1 MNSAKEINPPKHV
14 APPQQLSLLMDEA
27 LPRQLTPAP
36 KMATS
41 AGILRSGSRPAAS
54 RNAKESVATKKR
66 GPRRDSSQVPGGAAL
81 FQRVFTR
88 LGCDGRPPRFLVEFY
103 PYASLVLT
111 IRRREDSVFVRFSD
125 LLQRA
130 PLAVLEG
137 AAALLLSRVYRR
149 KAPHVLI
156 TPYLNYARSNRT
168 RSRISRMRRGRVRLA
183 STGPQGCH
191 FDLDKMFE
199 HLNQKYF
206 SGTLQRP
213 HIGWS
218 VRSWRRQF
226 GCYDPGPN
234 QILLNRRMD
243 HPAVPQVAV
252 EYVLYHEMLHVK
264 HPTRRSGCSL
274 VSHSPEF
281 RAEEKLFPQFTQ
293 ARKVLDR
300 LAR

>member
-1 MNSAKEINPPKHV
+1 VKQS
-14 APPQQLSLLMDEA
+14 
-27 LPRQLTPAP
+27 TP
-36 KMATS
+36 
-41 AGILRSGSRPAAS
+41 
-54 RNAKESVATKKR
+54 TKKR
-66 GPRRDSSQVPGGAAL
+66 TATRRVSSPVPGGAAL

-88 LGCDGRPPRFLVEFY
+88 LGCDGRPPRFRVEYY

-111 IRRREDSVFVRFSD
+111 IRRREDVVFVRFSD
-125 LLQRA
+125 LLQHA
-130 PLAVLEG
+130 PRAVLEG

-149 KAPHVLI
+149 QAPRVLVE
-156 TPYLNYARSNRT
+156 PYLNYARSDRT

-183 STGPQGCH
+183 SNGPQGRH
-191 FDLDKMFE
+191 FDLEKMFAQ
-199 HLNQKYF
+199 LNETYF
-206 SGTLQRP
+206 AGALKRP

-218 VRSWRRQF
+218 TRPWRRQF

-274 VSHSPEF
+274 VSHSTEF
-281 RAEEKLFPQFTQ
+281 RAEEKRFAEF
-293 ARKVLDR
+293 ARARRVLDH

>member
-1 MNSAKEINPPKHV
+1 MNAGKQMGP
-14 APPQQLSLLMDEA
+14 AQQLSLVMDLA
-27 LPRQLTPAP
+27 PPIKLTPAKKPTP
-36 KMATS
+36 K
-41 AGILRSGSRPAAS
+41 RS
-54 RNAKESVATKKR
+54 KKR
-66 GPRRDSSQVPGGAAL
+66 TIPRRASSPVPGGAPL

-88 LGCDGRPPRFLVEFY
+88 LGCDGRPPRFRVEFY

-111 IRRREDSVFVRFSD
+111 IRRREDVVYVRFSD

-137 AAALLLSRVYRR
+137 AAGLLLSRVYRR
-149 KAPHVLI
+149 KAPRSLVA
-156 TPYLNYARSNRT
+156 PYLNYARSNRT

-183 STGPQGCH
+183 STSPQGRY
-191 FDLDKMFE
+191 FDLEKMFE
-199 HLNQKYF
+199 ELNEKYF
-206 SGTLQRP
+206 SGSLQRP

-218 VRSWRRQF
+218 LRSWRRQF

-281 RAEEKLFPQFTQ
+281 RAEEKLFADF
-293 ARKVLDR
+293 ARARRILDH

>member
-1 MNSAKEINPPKHV
+1 MNPAKEMHTAKQSGPAQQMSLAMDL
-14 APPQQLSLLMDEA
+14 APPIEISPVQKSTLKS
-27 LPRQLTPAP
+27 P
-36 KMATS
+36 
-41 AGILRSGSRPAAS
+41 
-54 RNAKESVATKKR
+54 KKR
-66 GPRRDSSQVPGGAAL
+66 KPSRGASSAVPGGAAL

-88 LGCDGRPPRFLVEFY
+88 LGCDGRPPRFRVEFY

-111 IRRREDSVFVRFSD
+111 IRRREDAIYVRFSD

-130 PLAVLEG
+130 PLPVLEG

-149 KAPHVLI
+149 KAPRLLVA
-156 TPYLNYARSNRT
+156 PYLNYARSNRT
-168 RSRISRMRRGRVRLA
+168 RSRIRRMRRGRVRLA
-183 STGPQGCH
+183 CNGPQGRH
-191 FDLDKMFE
+191 FDLEKMFQQ
-199 HLNQKYF
+199 LNEKYF
-206 SGTLQRP
+206 SGSLQRP

-218 VRSWRRQF
+218 TRSWRRQF

-281 RAEEKLFPQFTQ
+281 RAEEKLFTDFVR
-293 ARKVLDR
+293 ARRILDH